1 MRLLIK
7 FTSLNKE
14 QRTGRKLTEFI
25 SFIIVTQLKVPFS
38 IGIFDEWSPKLLRRP
53 PLKKKVR
60 ENFLENPPK
69 CSDCINPLQCSGES
83 SN

>member
-7 FTSLNKE
+7 FTCLNKQ

-25 SFIIVTQLKVPFS
+25 SFKLSFS
-38 IGIFDEWSPKLLRRP
+38 LLIGIFDEWTPKLLRRP

>member
-38 IGIFDEWSPKLLRRP
+38 IGIFDEWSPKLHRHQKTFSKILQN
-53 PLKKKVR
+53 VR
-60 ENFLENPPK
+60 LHK
-69 CSDCINPLQCSGES
+69 SLAVGVES